1 MTVEEPNIEGP
12 NIEVPNTEGFFEELY
27 HFAAC
32 GQLSTDV
39 DGVIDVVNGT
49 FLEWS
54 GLAREEV
61 VGIIFRDLLT
71 RGSQLF
77 YETRYQPVLKLGGE
91 VREVALE
98 LTRADGSRM
107 PILVNAKV
115 VGGSTR
121 IAVFDSTERQ
131 GYERELLA
139 ARRVAEVSESR
150 VRVLQDAS
158 TAFLAAETD
167 ESLADALLEIAR
179 DALIASDGAVVLH
192 EETSTPRLLA
202 GAKFTAPLWGLRG
215 TRPDQAG
222 PLYEEMMVVENM
234 RDAEAMSSEVADILR
249 SIRMEAFTATPLMG
263 TRGAL
268 GSLVLMFGRE
278 RSFDAASLDLHR
290 ALARQASLALGRL
303 RLQAELERMAL
314 HDQLT
319 GLANR
324 NLLRE
329 RLTLALDRADSE
341 GRAMSI
347 IFLDLDGFKAI
358 NDGLGHRVGDVVL
371 QIVAKRL
378 AGVLR
383 EGDTVGRF
391 GGDEFLIV
399 CEQADAEAAMLVA
412 KRVIA
417 TIAEPI
423 AEMQGDQELSASVGI
438 ACFVPGNPPPTL
450 DALVRAADAAMY
462 SSKSAGL
469 GRITTVAL

>member
-1 MTVEEPNIEGP
+1 MNIDGL
-12 NIEVPNTEGFFEELY
+12 NTDGPNTEKFFEELY
-27 HFAAC
+27 HSAAC

-39 DGVIDVVNGT
+39 DGVISVVNDT

-61 VGIIFRDLLT
+61 VGAVFRNLLT

-98 LTRADGSRM
+98 LIRADGSRM
-107 PILVNAKV
+107 PILINAKV
-115 VGGSTR
+115 IGRSAR
-121 IAVFDSTERQ
+121 IAVFDSTQRQ
-131 GYERELLA
+131 GYERELLT

-167 ESLADALLEIAR
+167 ESLADALLRIAR
-179 DALIASDGAVVLH
+179 GALVASDGAVVLH
-192 EETSTPRLLA
+192 EGSSTPRLLA
-202 GAKFTAPLWGLRG
+202 GAQFTAPLWELRASL
-215 TRPDQAG
+215 PDQAE
-222 PLYEEMMVVENM
+222 LLDEEMMVVANT
-234 RDAEAMSSEVADILR
+234 RDAEAMSSELAEILR

-263 TRGAL
+263 ARGPL

-290 ALARQASLALGRL
+290 ALARQASLALERL
-303 RLQAELERMAL
+303 HLQAELERMAL

-329 RLTLALDRADSE
+329 RLSLALERADSE

-347 IFLDLDGFKAI
+347 IFLDLDGFKKI
-358 NDGLGHRVGDVVL
+358 NDGLGHRVGDAVL
-371 QIVAKRL
+371 QIVSERL

-399 CEQADAEAAMLVA
+399 CEQADAEAATLVA
-412 KRVIA
+412 QRVIA

-423 AEMQGDQELSASVGI
+423 AEMQDDNGLSASVGI
-438 ACFVPGNPPPTL
+438 ACFVPGNPTPTL

-462 SSKSAGL
+462 SSKSAGV